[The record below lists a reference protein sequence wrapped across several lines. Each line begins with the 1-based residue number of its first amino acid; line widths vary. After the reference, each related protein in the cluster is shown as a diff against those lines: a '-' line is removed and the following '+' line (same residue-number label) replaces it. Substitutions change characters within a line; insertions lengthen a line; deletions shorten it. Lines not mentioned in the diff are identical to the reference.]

1 MGRMNNE
8 TTVARLILGTM
19 SYGTTIDQDRAF
31 ALMDRF
37 VAAGGVWL
45 DTADCYA
52 FWDDPSGVGGASG
65 GADTL
70 LVGVPGGLGAGD

>member
-37 VAAGGVWL
+37 VAAGGVWR
-45 DTADCYA
+45 A
-52 FWDDPSGVGGASG
+52 P
-65 GADTL
+65 
-70 LVGVPGGLGAGD
+70 